1 MSSGSSDA
9 AAAEKGPSALEQ
21 PSNGILPPSYD
32 PDPDQKRAR
41 RRDDWIAI
49 ANFHPGW
56 FAACMGTGITAIL
69 LERLPYQFPGL
80 HYIAVAIFILN
91 AALFTLF
98 LTISLVRYAL
108 FPEKFKQMLRHP
120 AHSMMLGT
128 FPMGFA
134 TLINLWVFICVPM
147 WGDWAANTAW
157 VLWWIDA
164 VVSIFTC
171 YYVPFVLTTV
181 HPAKLETMTAAW
193 LLPIVAP
200 VVAAASGGV
209 VAEVLPNNS
218 HAMLTVIFC
227 YIMWGSAVPF
237 AMVIIVIYFQ
247 RLALHKIVPSAVIVS
262 TLLPVGPLGQGGF
275 GIMQLGIVAR
285 RVFPT
290 QADILSPLAGEIFYS
305 VGIFIALVMW
315 GFGLV
320 WLWFAAASFA
330 RGPFPFNLGWW
341 AFTFPIGVFTT
352 ACTLFG
358 KEFDSVAFNII
369 GTVSLSA
376 SLCASSTPDANMGYQ
391 ILSVCVTLL
400 WIMVFSFTIWK
411 SCTKE
416 LFRL

>member
-1 MSSGSSDA
+1 MNPQDSSVNGA
-9 AAAEKGPSALEQ
+9 APKAQSQSTQADQNARTT
-21 PSNGILPPSYD
+21 ILPPTYD
-32 PDPDQKRAR
+32 EFPDEKKAR

-56 FAACMGTGITAIL
+56 FAANMGTGITAIL
-69 LERLPYQFPGL
+69 LERLPFQFPGL

-91 AALFTLF
+91 IALFTLF
-98 LTISLVRYAL
+98 LAISIVRYGL
-108 FPEKFKQMLRHP
+108 WPEKFKQMLAHP

-134 TLINLWVFICVPM
+134 TIINLTVFICVPM
-147 WGDWAANTAW
+147 WGDWAATMAW
-157 VLWWIDA
+157 IMWWIDA
-164 VVSIFTC
+164 AVSIFTC

-209 VAEVLPNNS
+209 VAEVLPNDS

-247 RLALHKIVPSAVIVS
+247 RLALHKVVPSAVIVS

-275 GIMQLGIVAR
+275 GIMQLGIVAK

-290 QADILSPLAGEIFYS
+290 SEVLSPLAGEIFYA
-305 VGIFIALVMW
+305 VGVFIALVMW

-358 KEFDSVAFNII
+358 KEFNSVVFNII
-369 GTVSLSA
+369 GT
-376 SLCASSTPDANMGYQ
+376 

-400 WIMVFSFTIWK
+400 WIMVFGFTIWK